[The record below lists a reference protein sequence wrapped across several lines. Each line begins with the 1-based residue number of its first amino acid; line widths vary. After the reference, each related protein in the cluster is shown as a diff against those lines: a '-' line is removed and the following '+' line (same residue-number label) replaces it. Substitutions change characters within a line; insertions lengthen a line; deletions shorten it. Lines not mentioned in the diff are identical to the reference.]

1 MSQFN
6 YVNDLT
12 SALGMDSELTKG
24 PAPRWQRKLENSL
37 QQSVNNSINT
47 SKLSIS
53 YNGYAAAAA
62 SSTTTSNRTPNKS
75 GTQTQ
80 QGRKTPNSKSPG
92 RKTPSK
98 EGAKTPTGSGG
109 DRFIPSRANSNFELG
124 HYMIKQ
130 VCVGFAFVSLCS
142 PPLSLLFNCPTLSS
156 LPGNPEGAEPGEQR
170 QREQHPGGLL
180 VPAEQQPD

>member
-62 SSTTTSNRTPNKS
+62 SSTTSNKTPNKS
-75 GTQTQ
+75 GTHTQ
-80 QGRKTPNSKSPG
+80 GGRKTPNSKSPG

-130 VCVGFAFVSLCS
+130 VGFVPLCS
-142 PPLSLLFNCPTLSS
+142 PPLLNRTMLV
-156 LPGNPEGAEPGEQR
+156 LPGNSKGAEPGEQR

-180 VPAEQQPD
+180 FPAE